1 MGYSPWGRKE
11 YTHTYTH
18 THTHTHTYIYI
29 YIYILFQILS
39 IIGYDKVLSIVPVLY
54 SGFLLFTYFI
64 YSSTYL
70 FAPRPTLV
78 IISLFSVCESV
89 SVL

>member
-1 MGYSPWGRKE
+1 MC
-11 YTHTYTH
+11 
-18 THTHTHTYIYI
+18 I

-39 IIGYDKVLSIVPVLY
+39 VIGYDKVLSIVPVLY

-70 FAPRPTLV
+70 FAPTSHSGNYKFVFCL
-78 IISLFSVCESV
+78 
-89 SVL
+89 